1 MGAFTLKAMC
11 SKKWAVPL
19 FFSLSARE
27 PASIQT
33 PTVAV
38 CEAGFSSDATVKP
51 LGKMVLRKVGS
62 KLVAVAKL
70 RRYYEIDILE
80 LLFFF
85 YKIQLKTYQHIAITH
100 KRFGEFG
107 K

>member
-1 MGAFTLKAMC
+1 
-11 SKKWAVPL
+11 
-19 FFSLSARE
+19 
-27 PASIQT
+27 
-33 PTVAV
+33 
-38 CEAGFSSDATVKP
+38 
-51 LGKMVLRKVGS
+51 MVLRKVGS